1 MGFCFR
7 FYYYRIYT
15 GKNNP
20 ITGKREI
27 EIFPFFPFLFC
38 RKERKKLSIVMI
50 IEVDENRKNVN
61 LALAGNK
68 NVNMEEIEYYL
79 ELMLETVKNNIKKEK
94 KSKRKIHLKRI
105 K

>member
-1 MGFCFR
+1 
-7 FYYYRIYT
+7 
-15 GKNNP
+15 
-20 ITGKREI
+20 
-27 EIFPFFPFLFC
+27 
-38 RKERKKLSIVMI
+38 MI

-68 NVNMEEIEYYL
+68 NVSMEEIEYYL